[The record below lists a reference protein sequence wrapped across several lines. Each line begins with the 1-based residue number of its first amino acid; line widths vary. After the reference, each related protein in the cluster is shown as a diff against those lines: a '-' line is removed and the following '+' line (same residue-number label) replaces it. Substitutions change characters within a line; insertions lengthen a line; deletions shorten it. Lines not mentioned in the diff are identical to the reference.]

1 MNPDPSIPTRIVEPE
16 TVHVHQ
22 PITRMD
28 GSLAF
33 TAPAEVAEVTPEDCV
48 ECTVAGDEE
57 LAKSSRRNRRAEA
70 AQEEPES

>member
-28 GSLAF
+28 GSPAF
-33 TAPAEVAEVTPEDCV
+33 TAPAEVAEVTPEECV
-48 ECTVAGDEE
+48 ECSVAGDEAM
-57 LAKSSRRNRRAEA
+57 AKSTRRTRRAESA
-70 AQEEPES
+70 READES